1 MARRHFAPLLVGC
14 SIFLSHPAIGS
25 DVEGVVS
32 LQGFAAFA
40 GDPSG
45 VPLEALRVRIAPET
59 DATGPGVRCS
69 VSGMTAGATDASGF
83 YPASGPVQVSV
94 LMERGGPQ
102 PPEGTCLLTV
112 HVSGSDG
119 GEVTAHGMATL
130 SVNAVQI
137 DADSL
142 VTAPDVALR
151 VSKAH
156 AGLAKDCKAWSKSRV
171 TLRDK
176 CNAKILQ
183 LGGPTAVAKCKEPL
197 KPEPAACDP
206 GDQVE
211 AILAMAHGANDQQ
224 VDVPAGEAVDTKALA
239 PQVKCQALFGKA
251 ARKFFA
257 ALAVRIQN
265 ECVKTGDDSA
275 ACRAAQVNALRA
287 KLDGIGDCKADAAPD
302 ASNGRTVP
310 AVGGACA
317 ACVTGADVD
326 ERCVEDCFELTIA
339 PLASNLVGDV
349 PECGDGIVQ
358 NGEFCDDGNLEDGD
372 CCSSVC
378 GVTDLA
384 GTQTCGVGPCENTVA
399 LCLEGEALAC
409 EPLEPPMANES
420 PAGGNF
426 CVNGVDD
433 DCDGA
438 VDGAD
443 VGCL

>member
-14 SIFLSHPAIGS
+14 SIFLSAPAIGS

-40 GDPSG
+40 GDPGG
-45 VPLEALRVRIAPET
+45 VPLEALRVRIAAET
-59 DATGPGVRCS
+59 DATGPGVQCS

-102 PPEGTCLLTV
+102 PPDGTCLLTV

-119 GEVTAHGMATL
+119 GEVTAHGVATFP
-130 SVNAVQI
+130 VDAAQI
-137 DADSL
+137 DADAL
-142 VTAPDVALR
+142 VIAPDVALR

-183 LGGPTAVAKCKEPL
+183 LGGPAAVAKCKEPL

-211 AILAMAHGANDQQ
+211 AVLALAHGANDQQ
-224 VDVPAGEAVDTKALA
+224 VDVPAGEAVDIKALA

-275 ACRAAQVNALRA
+275 PCRAAQTNALRA

-310 AVGGACA
+310 AVGDVCA

-326 ERCVEDCFELTIA
+326 ERCVQDCFELEIA

-358 NGEFCDDGNLEDGD
+358 NGEFCDDGNLEDDD
-372 CCSSVC
+372 CCSAAC
-378 GVTDLA
+378 GITA
-384 GTQTCGVGPCENTVA
+384 NAESQTCGVGACEVTVG
-399 LCLEGEALAC
+399 LCLDGEEQLC
-409 EPLEPPMANES
+409 EPLAPPVPSEAG
-420 PAGGNF
+420 PA
-426 CVNGVDD
+426 CLNGVDD
-433 DCDGA
+433 DCDGTP
-438 VDGAD
+438 DLAD
-443 VGCL
+443 PDCAP

>member
-1 MARRHFAPLLVGC
+1 MARRYFAPLLVGC
-14 SIFLSHPAIGS
+14 SVLLSAPALGS

-32 LQGFAAFA
+32 VQGFVAFA
-40 GDPSG
+40 GDPGG
-45 VPLEALRVRIAPET
+45 VPLENLRVRFAAET

-102 PPEGTCLLTV
+102 PPEGSCLLTV

-119 GEVTAHGMATL
+119 GEVTAHGTATL
-130 SVNAVQI
+130 SVDAAQI

-142 VTAPDVALR
+142 VAAPDVALR

-183 LGGPTAVAKCKEPL
+183 LGGPAAVAKCKEPL

-211 AILAMAHGANDQQ
+211 AVLAIAHGANDQQ
-224 VDVPAGEAVDTKALA
+224 VDVPTGEAVDVKALA
-239 PQVKCQALFGKA
+239 AQVKCQALFGKS

-257 ALAVRIQN
+257 ALAARIQN

-310 AVGGACA
+310 AIGDRCS

-326 ERCVEDCFELTIA
+326 ERCVADCFELEIA

-358 NGEFCDDGNLEDGD
+358 NGEFCDDGNTEDGD
-372 CCSSVC
+372 CCSAAC
-378 GVTDLA
+378 GVTTNA
-384 GTQTCGVGPCENTVA
+384 ETQTCGVGACEVTVG
-399 LCLEGEALAC
+399 LCLEGEEQLC
-409 EPLEPPMANES
+409 EPLSPPMPSE
-420 PAGGNF
+420 GGPE
-426 CVNGVDD
+426 CLNGVDD
-433 DCDGA
+433 DCDGSP
-438 VDGAD
+438 DLAD
-443 VGCL
+443 PDCAP